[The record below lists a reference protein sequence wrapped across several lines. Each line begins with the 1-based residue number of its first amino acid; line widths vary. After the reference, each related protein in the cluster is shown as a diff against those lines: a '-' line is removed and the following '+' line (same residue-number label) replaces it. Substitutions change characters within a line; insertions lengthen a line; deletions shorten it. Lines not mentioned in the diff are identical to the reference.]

1 MEDDISITNILYKNY
16 ISLRIAKRNNMKQT
30 TFLMILVI
38 ALTLLSCKDNST
50 NPSSNNFISA
60 TISGEFNMSY
70 YSNKVTLTKK
80 SIGFRLASAT
90 DGNLNTLSVSIDD
103 TIPGTYP
110 TQLDDYGRIVNFQ
123 DHTNDNPY
131 FSGSGEIV
139 ITQND
144 AKVIKGTFAC
154 LAFNVRD
161 HGMVNITN
169 GKFEFYK

>member
-1 MEDDISITNILYKNY
+1 
-16 ISLRIAKRNNMKQT
+16 MKQT
-30 TFLMILVI
+30 TILMILLI

-70 YSNKVTLTKK
+70 YSNNVILNKSPKDIRLSSETEGNVNSLT
-80 SIGFRLASAT
+80 
-90 DGNLNTLSVSIDD
+90 IDIED

-110 TQLDDYGRIVNFQ
+110 TQLDDLSRIVIFRDQ
-123 DHTNDNPY
+123 KNDNPY

-144 AKVIKGTFAC
+144 AKVIKGTFSC
-154 LAFNVRD
+154 LAFNDWD

-169 GKFEFYK
+169 GKFQFYK